1 VQLSAVVDGAAHRVE
16 AAEALEKIKGVA
28 PSYIAGALNA
38 DVVAEASLISVVNF
52 VDNEAGIK
60 VQAAVI
66 AFAAP

>member
-1 VQLSAVVDGAAHRVE
+1 
-16 AAEALEKIKGVA
+16 LENIKGVA